1 MENGGPV
8 RFTLYSLLH
17 DTQNNG
23 LVRWDGEEMPRRAIT
38 PGLHMGLTVTLN
50 SRVEEQFCT
59 SFQSSGFKGLL
70 HVPISQPEMVEY
82 GFALSPGTE
91 NFLDLNPKTI
101 RAGGSFL
108 LVMEHNTSS
117 RAIN

>member
-1 MENGGPV
+1 MLL
-8 RFTLYSLLH
+8 FLY

-101 RAGGSFL
+101 RAGGSLTDFPAL
-108 LVMEHNTSS
+108 FFHIYHGTQYIE
-117 RAIN
+117 

>member
-1 MENGGPV
+1 MI
-8 RFTLYSLLH
+8 
-17 DTQNNG
+17 Q
-23 LVRWDGEEMPRRAIT
+23 
-38 PGLHMGLTVTLN
+38 VTLN
-50 SRVEEQFCT
+50 SRVNEEFCT

-101 RAGGSFL
+101 RAGCKLFVFGIFC
-108 LVMEHNTSS
+108 
-117 RAIN
+117 

>member
-1 MENGGPV
+1 MI
-8 RFTLYSLLH
+8 
-17 DTQNNG
+17 Q
-23 LVRWDGEEMPRRAIT
+23 
-38 PGLHMGLTVTLN
+38 VTLN
-50 SRVEEQFCT
+50 SRVNEEFCT

-101 RAGGSFL
+101 RAGCELLVFIFL
-108 LVMEHNTSS
+108 LNFFSQMTRFTRFSPQLDSAFS
-117 RAIN
+117 RTNVG

>member
-1 MENGGPV
+1 
-8 RFTLYSLLH
+8 
-17 DTQNNG
+17 
-23 LVRWDGEEMPRRAIT
+23 
-38 PGLHMGLTVTLN
+38 MGLTVTLN

-101 RAGGSFL
+101 RAGGFL
-108 LVMEHNTSS
+108 PDFPALFFHIYHGTQYIE
-117 RAIN
+117 